1 MLCVFFS
8 LLFFSFFVFYTFLFA
23 FFFLLFFASLYSSRP
38 QLLSELFMASA
49 GMTMQDGVSKQQQRS
64 KTRMNVVFL
73 DVGALVA
80 VMTKTFGLKWFS

>member
-1 MLCVFFS
+1 MFFFFPPI
-8 LLFFSFFVFYTFLFA
+8 LFFFCFLHIPLR

-64 KTRMNVVFL
+64 KTWMNVVFL

>member
-1 MLCVFFS
+1 MCFFFS
-8 LLFFSFFVFYTFLFA
+8 LLFISFFCFLHIPLR

-80 VMTKTFGLKWFS
+80 MMTKTFGLKWFS